1 MVDRL
6 LTSTLNTLIKR
17 CLDAEKAYDKAIELV
32 QNEQYRETFRTLR
45 DHRRGFTDELQT
57 LMSAIG
63 ETPAEEG
70 TAAMTVTIA
79 LNELQLP
86 LSSDRDKFIL
96 TAIKSGIDESV
107 KDYEN
112 ALAQD
117 LSMPVRGIVE
127 KQYEIYKDD
136 QQQVEH
142 LLAQHS

>member
-32 QNEQYRETFRTLR
+32 QNDQYRDTFYTLR
-45 DHRRGFTDELQT
+45 DHRQGFASELQT

-63 ETPAEEG
+63 ETPADAG
-70 TAAMTVTIA
+70 TAAMSVTIS

-96 TAIKSGIDESV
+96 EAIKSGIDESL

-112 ALAQD
+112 ALTQD
-117 LSMPVRGIVE
+117 LSTPVRGIVE

-136 QQQVEH
+136 QQQVEK
-142 LLAQHS
+142 LLAQH